1 MASMNKEPERDL
13 ELAAA
18 LRRLEG
24 GSLLTEVEQIRI
36 RDAIRIGAREAL
48 ARRRLAPRT
57 PFEAIAGW
65 WKAAVPVAAAAALM
79 LALVQPWHGRPAV
92 EQASAR
98 SSLALVVAGEADEHD
113 AVRAIVGPSEDVWAS
128 EAGGNGP

>member
-1 MASMNKEPERDL
+1 MTMEPERDL

-65 WKAAVPVAAAAALM
+65 WRAALPVAAAAALM
-79 LALVQPWHGRPAV
+79 LALVQPWHGRPAP

-113 AVRAIVGPSEDVWAS
+113 VARALVNQSEDVWAS
-128 EAGGNGP
+128 DPGGNGP

>member
-1 MASMNKEPERDL
+1 MTMEPERDL

-65 WKAAVPVAAAAALM
+65 WRAALPVAAAAALM
-79 LALVQPWHGRPAV
+79 LALVQPWHGRPAS

-98 SSLALVVAGEADEHD
+98 SGLALVVAGEADEHD
-113 AVRAIVGPSEDVWAS
+113 VARALVNPSEDVWAS
-128 EAGGNGP
+128 EPGGNGP

>member
-1 MASMNKEPERDL
+1 MNVEPERDL

-48 ARRRLAPRT
+48 ARRRRAPRT
-57 PFEAIAGW
+57 PLEAIGGW
-65 WKAAVPVAAAAALM
+65 WKAALPVAAAAALA
-79 LALVQPWHGRPAV
+79 LALVQPWHGRPAP
-92 EQASAR
+92 ESGSAR
-98 SSLALVVAGEADEHD
+98 SGLALVVTGEADEHD
-113 AVRAIVGPSEDVWAS
+113 VARALVSQPEDVWLA
-128 EAGGNGP
+128 EAGGQTP

>member
-1 MASMNKEPERDL
+1 MTMEPERDL
-13 ELAAA
+13 ELAQA

-24 GSLLTEVEQIRI
+24 GSLLTEVEQTRI
-36 RDAIRIGAREAL
+36 RDAIRIGARDAL

-65 WKAAVPVAAAAALM
+65 WRAALPVAAAAALM
-79 LALVQPWHGRPAV
+79 LALVQPWHGRPV
-92 EQASAR
+92 SEQASAR

-113 AVRAIVGPSEDVWAS
+113 VARALVNQSEDVWAS
-128 EAGGNGP
+128 DPGGNGP

>member
-1 MASMNKEPERDL
+1 MTMEPERDL
-13 ELAAA
+13 ELAQA

-24 GSLLTEVEQIRI
+24 GSLLTEVEQNRI
-36 RDAIRIGAREAL
+36 RDAIRMGAREAL

-65 WKAAVPVAAAAALM
+65 WRAALPVAAAAALM
-79 LALVQPWHGRPAV
+79 LALVQPWHGRPAP
-92 EQASAR
+92 EHPSTR

-113 AVRAIVGPSEDVWAS
+113 AVRAIVGPSEDIWAS
-128 EAGGNGP
+128 DPGGNGP